1 MLSLPFLLSIM
12 WCANTNHATRYSQTK
27 QTLQGPAKY
36 SSNSP
41 EPLGLSMRSV
51 KIQCRHD
58 ALITFNH
65 VSLCAFIAIQFNYYL
80 LGRFSQYF

>member
-1 MLSLPFLLSIM
+1 MLPDILKP
-12 WCANTNHATRYSQTK
+12 TRYSQTK
-27 QTLQGPAKY
+27 QTLQGSAKH

-51 KIQCRHD
+51 KNQCRHD

-80 LGRFSQYF
+80 LGRFSQSF